1 MDSISVL
8 NLDGTNRNVKDA
20 GSVHTVSIN
29 GTSQTVSGN
38 HVDLDVDSRIETIVN
53 QIPIF
58 NINFVTGELMYA
70 EGPYTFSINTTS
82 GNLEWEVSA

>member
-8 NLDGTNRNVKDA
+8 NLTGTDAKVKDA
-20 GSVHTVSIN
+20 DSVHTISIN
-29 GTSQTVSGN
+29 GTSQTVSNN
-38 HVDLDVDSRIETIVN
+38 HADLDVDSRIETIVN

-70 EGPYTFSINTTS
+70 EGPYTFAINSST
-82 GNLEWEVSA
+82 GNLEWEVSV